1 MIYHFCENFTKFI
14 GILRKSVILYS
25 QNFAKFKIILSK
37 FRVSQNFKNAVSQP
51 PYTVCRVDSFVF
63 FLDSR
68 NTKLHETGHCF
79 AEFQSFRETEKKYK
93 TTKKS
98 VSNCFAKLR
107 NQVSFRIY
115 VYFLFKFCTFY
126 SSLIPFIQV
135 VYLFRVSS
143 HTMGLRKLRFWFRA
157 PLFLAF

>member
-79 AEFQSFRETEKKYK
+79 AEFQSFRETEKN
-93 TTKKS
+93 T
-98 VSNCFAKLR
+98 KLR
-107 NQVSFRIY
+107 KKVFQIVLRNFETKFRFVFTYIF
-115 VYFLFKFCTFY
+115 FLNFA
-126 SSLIPFIQV
+126 PFI
-135 VYLFRVSS
+135 RV
-143 HTMGLRKLRFWFRA
+143 
-157 PLFLAF
+157 

>member
-1 MIYHFCENFTKFI
+1 MYFMCSNVLTRLIIFLVLFVFKTMIYHFCENFTKFI

-37 FRVSQNFKNAVSQP
+37 FRVSQSFKNAVSQP

-79 AEFQSFRETEKKYK
+79 AEFQSFRETEKN
-93 TTKKS
+93 T
-98 VSNCFAKLR
+98 KLR
-107 NQVSFRIY
+107 KKCFKLFCETSKPSFVSYLRI
-115 VYFLFKFCTFY
+115 FSF
-126 SSLIPFIQV
+126 
-135 VYLFRVSS
+135 
-143 HTMGLRKLRFWFRA
+143 
-157 PLFLAF
+157 